1 VLGLLATP
9 AFNSITR
16 LSEADA
22 DNYSLQVAGEPDGLA
37 KALVQTV
44 EYRAATPGQLEEILF
59 YSHPSVSW
67 RIRNAMEWKAAN
79 PSAADP

>member
-1 VLGLLATP
+1 
-9 AFNSITR
+9 
-16 LSEADA
+16 
-22 DNYSLQVAGEPDGLA
+22 
-37 KALVQTV
+37 V

-79 PSAADP
+79 PSAAAP